1 VATLPPAPSTTAG
14 DALERVGNFE
24 PMSSTGSPA
33 PKTTERQEIQRT
45 VREIFGHDRLRP
57 GQAEATDAVL
67 NGHDVLLVLP
77 TGAGKSLAYQ
87 LPAVLVDGPTIV
99 ISPLLALQR
108 DQVLH
113 LADGGERTQARR
125 ISSAETKHER
135 AQALADAAAGEIEFL
150 FMSPE
155 QLANEEVL
163 TEVAALRPS
172 LVAVDEA
179 HCVSSWGHD
188 FRPDYLRLGELIA
201 QLGSPRIIALTATAA
216 PPVRDDILRRL
227 RMRDSL
233 TFVAG
238 LARDNI
244 HLAVHRC
251 VTPRDQ
257 ARAVVEAATSTAGP
271 GIVYTGTRK
280 DAEEYA
286 ALLDAAGL
294 RAACYHAGLSAG
306 EREDAYEAFMAGRLD
321 VMTAT
326 SAFGMGVDKPD
337 IRYVLHAQAPESPD
351 NYYQEV
357 GRAGRD
363 GEPAVGVLF
372 FRPEDLGQSR
382 FFNASIPDP
391 ADVAAVV
398 EALDGALEADQLDA
412 VDREQLAVR
421 TGFST
426 RKLGRIVNLLDEV
439 RRELTPEQG
448 PVLAAMTRADA
459 HRSMQES
466 RIDMMRGY
474 AETRQ
479 CRRQFLLGY
488 FGETG
493 SGLCGECDNCRSG
506 TAQEEVNES
515 PYALQEQVRHAQF
528 GDGVV
533 MDIEGD
539 QLTVLFTDV
548 GYRTL
553 SLPAV
558 LRGGLLE
565 PTTPR

>member
-1 VATLPPAPSTTAG
+1 MRADPSEALDGTGTEQIRRTL
-14 DALERVGNFE
+14 
-24 PMSSTGSPA
+24 
-33 PKTTERQEIQRT
+33 
-45 VREIFGHDRLRP
+45 REIFGHETLRP
-57 GQAEATDAVL
+57 GQAEATQAVL
-67 NGHDVLLVLP
+67 DGHDVLLVLP

-113 LADGGERTQARR
+113 LEDGGERTQARR
-125 ISSAETKHER
+125 ISSAETKRER
-135 AQALADAAAGEIEFL
+135 AEAIAQAAAGEIEFL

-155 QLANEEVL
+155 QLANTEVL
-163 TEVAALRPS
+163 AEVAALEPS

-201 QLGSPRIIALTATAA
+201 ELGSPRVIALTATAA
-216 PPVRDDILRRL
+216 PPVRDDIVRRL
-227 RMRDSL
+227 RLRDPV
-233 TFVAG
+233 TYVAG

-244 HLAVHRC
+244 GLAVHRC
-251 VTPRDQ
+251 VTERDQ
-257 ARAVVEAATSTAGP
+257 TRAVVEAATSTAGP
-271 GIVYTGTRK
+271 GIIYTGTRK
-280 DAEEYA
+280 EAEDYTE
-286 ALLDAAGL
+286 LLDAAGL
-294 RAACYHAGLSAG
+294 RVATYHAGLSSRD
-306 EREDAYEAFMAGRLD
+306 REQAYEAFMAGDLD

-337 IRYVLHAQAPESPD
+337 IRFVLHAQAPESPD

-382 FFNASIPDP
+382 FFNASLPDP

-398 EALDGALEADQLDA
+398 EALGAQDAAA
-412 VDREQLAVR
+412 VDRDELADR
-421 TGFST
+421 TGFSD
-426 RKLGRIVNLLDEV
+426 RKLGRILNLLDEA
-439 RRELTPEQG
+439 RSEITPEQG
-448 PVLAAMTRADA
+448 PVLAVMNRAEA
-459 HRSMQES
+459 HRAMQES
-466 RIDMMRGY
+466 RIDMMRSY
-474 AETRQ
+474 AETSQ

-488 FGETG
+488 FGEEG
-493 SGLCGECDNCRSG
+493 SGLCGNCDNCLAGVAEEGVNSG
-506 TAQEEVNES
+506 PYVVQEK
-515 PYALQEQVRHAQF
+515 VRHAQF

-533 MDIEGD
+533 MDVDGE
-539 QLTVLFTDV
+539 QLTVLFSDV

-553 SLPAV
+553 HLPTV
-558 LRGGLLE
+558 IREDLLAAL
-565 PTTPR
+565 